1 MARFEHG
8 DAPMR
13 ASAEKAKLPRPPLII
28 TLVLALFACAVPAN
42 TQPAAPPYRLDT
54 PMDVG
59 APNID
64 ALAEKARTQGRIRVI
79 ASVARPLNMNP
90 DAISSSDVA
99 NLTSR
104 FVNQAD
110 ALGIVTVKPLAD
122 LPLVVLELTAE
133 QLEQLVEAGLV
144 ANVVEDVP
152 EGLHLGDSIPLIQ
165 AGRGGLIPGADGL
178 GQTIAILDS
187 GIEADHPFF
196 GGRIVAE
203 ACFSTNDTERGATS
217 LCPDGRDNSIAE
229 GSAAPCEFPR
239 CGHGT
244 HVAGIAAGRSA
255 PGEIRRGVAPRASL
269 IAIQVFSL
277 ITDSAVGPIETCA
290 QNDLPSPCVRTFR
303 SDQILALR
311 QLIIWA
317 ADFEIA
323 AVNMSIGGSDD
334 LRSCDDDLRKEFIDY
349 LRGLGIATV
358 ISSGNDGHT
367 DGVSS
372 PGCITTAI
380 TVGATTKA
388 DEVWGDSCVPGE
400 QCEGSNSAE
409 VVDFLA
415 PGAEITSAVPN
426 RECPP
431 ESRPCFGSMW
441 GTSMAAPHV
450 AGAFAALRS
459 LSSDLTVAQIEQV
472 LKATGAQII
481 DFREGAE
488 RRVLRRINL
497 YAAACSVR
505 DGRLVPHVLFVPAAL
520 GAQRVRD
527 AGFQPRFAGDIGV
540 GNTFISNVSPAP
552 GNCVPAGSTVTL
564 TLRAGRIP

>member
-8 DAPMR
+8 DTPVR
-13 ASAEKAKLPRPPLII
+13 ASADKAKLPRLTLII

-144 ANVVEDVP
+144 ANVFEDVP
-152 EGLHLGDSIPLIQ
+152 EGLHLDDSIPLIQ
-165 AGRGGLIPGADGL
+165 AGRGGLISGADSL

-203 ACFSTNDTERGATS
+203 ACFSTNDPTSGATS
-217 LCPDGRDNSIAE
+217 LCPAGADNSIAE
-229 GSAAPCEFPR
+229 GSAAPCELFPW

-277 ITDSAVGPIETCA
+277 ITDSAVGPVETCA
-290 QNDLPSPCVRTFR
+290 QNDLPSPCVRTFP

-323 AVNMSIGGSDD
+323 AVNMSIGGGDD
-334 LRSCDDDLRKEFIDY
+334 LRSCDNDPRKEFIDY

-358 ISSGNDGHT
+358 ISSGNDGQT
-367 DGVSS
+367 DGVLS

-388 DEVWGDSCVPGE
+388 DEVWVD
-400 QCEGSNSAE
+400 SNSAE

-431 ESRPCFGSMW
+431 EGRPCFEPMW

-472 LKATGAQII
+472 LKTTGAQII

-505 DGRLVPHVLFVPAAL
+505 NRRLVPHVLFEPAAL

-527 AGFQPRFAGDIGV
+527 AGFESRFAGDTGV
-540 GNTFISNVSPAP
+540 GNTFISHQSPAP